1 MKNWKTTVLG
11 IVAIIFGVLANFNV
25 FDPATTTAAS
35 EAISNSVNSI
45 GTQDT
50 LFETIMT
57 IMSYVA
63 GGALIVAKDS
73 LFKKKPVTPADPTKP
88 TA

>member
-57 IMSYVA
+57 ILSYIA
-63 GGALIVAKDS
+63 GGALIVARDS
-73 LFKKKPVTPADPTKP
+73 LFKKKPATPANSLPP